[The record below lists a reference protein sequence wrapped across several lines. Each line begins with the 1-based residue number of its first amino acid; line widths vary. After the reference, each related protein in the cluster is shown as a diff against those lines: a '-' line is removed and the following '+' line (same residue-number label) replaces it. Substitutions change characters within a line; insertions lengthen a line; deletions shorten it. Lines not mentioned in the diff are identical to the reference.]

1 MTIRVVRKQLLAVS
15 QEYYPQSKNTMN
27 IITFY
32 IVMAAVLSVTLT
44 ACVAPDGKVEA
55 PVRIQ
60 TSSGQV
66 SAEIGPEGTLV
77 YHDIPFAQPPVGALR
92 WAAPEPVRAA
102 AGGRFAMGCSR
113 TAGNARQGYT
123 DTANSRHV
131 SAASEYGVGSRWR

>member
-1 MTIRVVRKQLLAVS
+1 MTIRVVRKHLLAVS

-77 YHDIPFAQPPVGALR
+77 YHDIPFAQPPVGGLR
-92 WAAPEPVRAA
+92 WAAPEQLETPDKDIQTQQTAVMCPQPQSMASGLD
-102 AGGRFAMGCSR
+102 GG
-113 TAGNARQGYT
+113 
-123 DTANSRHV
+123 
-131 SAASEYGVGSRWR
+131 EYHLSLIHI